1 MQQPSTLW
9 PEYRTLLAVDK
20 TKILNIGRRMRLAW
34 AVERSKKFR
43 SLIDGA
49 VLRCPWVRSAMDRHP
64 ILFRPLM
71 SRFLDPRL
79 SSRQLFT
86 YYAHDLE
93 FTSTHINRAF
103 PNFFSDNL
111 SERLWIDQAH
121 GYSVDLSMN
130 LAHPQEGLWQLSLR
144 SPNQTRLFSMCF
156 SILPGPMIFVGSVQG
171 GRSDDS
177 VNLADLI
184 RSATKDFEGMRP
196 HFLLFD
202 VVRTLAANWKIESLT
217 GIANR
222 NQLKAHSHSKN
233 ARAVRF
239 SYDTFFHE
247 LGATRMHDG
256 NWDVPLTLQAREIA
270 DAPSRKR
277 AMYRRRITLMTGLR
291 EQVSAFLTGFGS
303 APMVQRPAYRLLQK
317 ELPGSQ
323 RRFDTGV
330 QQL

>member
-1 MQQPSTLW
+1 MGAAGPHLRNNEKITGDNGMQQLCTPW
-9 PEYRTLLAVDK
+9 PEYGTLLAIDK
-20 TKILNIGRRMRLAW
+20 TKILNIGRRLRLAW

-43 SLIDGA
+43 SLVDEA
-49 VLRCPWVRSAMDRHP
+49 VSRCPWVRPVLDRHP

-71 SRFLDPRL
+71 SMFLDPRL

-103 PNFFSDNL
+103 PNFFPLTL
-111 SERLWIDQAH
+111 SEPLWIDRVH

-144 SPNQTRLFSMCF
+144 SANQTRLFSICI
-156 SILPGPMIFVGSVQG
+156 SILPGPMIFIGSVQG

-177 VNLADLI
+177 VKLADLI

-202 VVRTLAANWKIESLT
+202 VVRTLAASWKIESLT

-233 ARAVRF
+233 AKAVRF
-239 SYDTFFHE
+239 SYDAFFQE
-247 LGATRMHDG
+247 LGAKRMHDG
-256 NWDVPLTLQAREIA
+256 NWDVPLAPQAREIA

-277 AMYRRRITLMTGLR
+277 AMYRRRCTLMTGLR
-291 EQVSAFLTGFGS
+291 EEVSAFF
-303 APMVQRPAYRLLQK
+303 
-317 ELPGSQ
+317 
-323 RRFDTGV
+323 
-330 QQL
+330 